1 MKLALLADIHGNYL
15 ALRAVLDAA
24 ISSGVE
30 RLLVAGDLVGYYF
43 EPFKVWGALNEW
55 DFLAVRGNHE
65 NMLEKAYNDPHFLAE
80 VDARYG
86 SGLRVAIKQFP
97 ASQLS
102 LLWQLPKAQ
111 TIQVDACRIQLC
123 HGSPWDTDQY
133 IYPDASTDLLERCA
147 TSDHD
152 VVVLGHSHYPMLHE
166 VGRTLVVNPGSVG
179 QPRNRVS
186 GAHWGL
192 LDTDTRTVELR
203 VEPYDMAALISD
215 CRRRHPEL
223 PYLSEILLRT

>member
-1 MKLALLADIHGNYL
+1 MKLALLADVHGNYL

-24 ISSGVE
+24 NAAGVE
-30 RLLVAGDLVGYYF
+30 KLLVAGDLVGYYF
-43 EPFKVWGALNEW
+43 EPFKVWEALGDW

-65 NMLEKAYNDPHFLAE
+65 NMLKRAYRDPNFLAE
-80 VDARYG
+80 VESRYG
-86 SGLRVAIKQFP
+86 SGLRVAIEQFS
-97 ASQLS
+97 AAQLS
-102 LLWQLPKAQ
+102 LLWELPQTQ
-111 TIQVDACRIQLC
+111 TIQVDDCSIQLC

-133 IYPDASTDLLERCA
+133 IYPDACAALLERCA
-147 TSDHD
+147 RVGYN

-192 LDTDTRTVELR
+192 LDTDDCTVELR
-203 VEPYDMAALISD
+203 VERYDMTALISD
-215 CRRRHPEL
+215 CRQRHPEL
-223 PYLSEILLRT
+223 PYLSEILLRS